1 MEYSSAWLRLR
12 EAEDNYFA
20 CRGDFMQNEDEMV
33 NDLKKALTEAG
44 NKETAM
50 RLLLDRQPE
59 VALMTQLLP
68 AIIDIAVDSTGFNG
82 IILARALL
90 RKYKN
95 ELQMREK
102 LRLIVDTYLAEN
114 DEWHYR
120 RITELYEVLNY
131 QEELASFLRLCQ
143 ANANPEIQEIAD
155 DAGLKK

>member
-20 CRGDFMQNEDEMV
+20 CLGDFMQNEGEMV

-59 VALMTQLLP
+59 VALMTPLLP
-68 AIIDIAVDSTGFNG
+68 AIIDIAVDSTGFAG
-82 IILARALL
+82 IRLARALL

-95 ELQMREK
+95 ELQIREDI
-102 LRLIVDTYLAEN
+102 RLIVATYLAEN

-120 RITELYEVLNY
+120 RIAELYEVLNY
-131 QEELASFLRLCQ
+131 
-143 ANANPEIQEIAD
+143 
-155 DAGLKK
+155 